1 MLAARNW
8 IPRMNTATHNAVLL
22 GLTVAIVAGG
32 GVAAWW
38 FLRESPPPL
47 AVVEIATVP
56 DIPASTPDPHPANGD
71 TRALEL
77 AEDDAPAFQSLE
89 TTVVWP
95 LKVELKLERA
105 ASSPTADGAPPMGS
119 GATARLVGSV
129 VDGKNGGVRAQ
140 VKFVAGPNEGR
151 TLYSDAL
158 GRFGAENLNPGLSV
172 VSITGPGIPG
182 AQREVRLRPQRETQL
197 NVPFGRPAR
206 VFADVM
212 DKDAK
217 PLAGAVVTLDGQV
230 AETKEDGLVEFS
242 AVAPG
247 EVLVLVEKPG
257 FAKLR
262 RTLNLPGGNVV
273 ERGRLKFR
281 LDPGASLQVS
291 ITDPLNSGQQATL
304 FVLPEDAAAE
314 RKFPWHKVNPVRIW
328 PGGTAIVEDLPEG
341 RVSLR
346 LYHAGAAAKPSH
358 LSVELHP
365 GQRKT
370 VEFGLVAAPVV
381 TGIVTDGG
389 APATGAIVRI
399 EAPDRTAAML
409 SVFGGTSYLALES
422 DVMPDLPPAVQ
433 DATTNDKGEYQ
444 LSASEDV
451 APVRYLTA
459 RSRDGK
465 RVAHRVLNRG
475 DLRADLDLAALA
487 GGAGE
492 LAIQTN
498 DRIQPLPVEV
508 TVEGS
513 PRDPFVLPLGRDLR
527 VGELPEGSWLV
538 TVRWNDA
545 VLTKDQPLEIHGETR
560 LFLALPEGA
569 ILGQDAETRRRAGK
583 R

>member
-1 MLAARNW
+1 MSS
-8 IPRMNTATHNAVLL
+8 ATRNAVLL
-22 GLTVAIVAGG
+22 ALTAVVLAGG
-32 GVAAWW
+32 GAAAWW
-38 FLRESPPPL
+38 FLRDAPAPPP
-47 AVVEIATVP
+47 VVDVGPAAEIRAPT
-56 DIPASTPDPHPANGD
+56 PAAEPANGAS
-71 TRALEL
+71 RATLEL

-89 TTVVWP
+89 TTVVYP

-140 VKFVAGPNEGR
+140 VKFVAGPNAGR
-151 TLYSDAL
+151 TLYADAL

-172 VSITGPGIPG
+172 VAITGPGIPG

-197 NVPFGRPAR
+197 NVPFGRTAR
-206 VFADVM
+206 VYAEVM

-217 PLAGAVVTLDGQV
+217 PLAGAVVTMDGQI
-230 AETKEDGLVEFS
+230 AETKEDGVVEFA

-247 EVLVLVEKPG
+247 ELLVLVEKPG
-257 FAKLR
+257 YAKLR
-262 RTLNLPGGNVV
+262 QTLNLPGGNVV
-273 ERGRLKFR
+273 ERGKLKFR

-291 ITDPLNSGQQATL
+291 IRDPLNSGQQATL
-304 FVLPEDAAAE
+304 FVLPEEAGAE
-314 RKFPWHKVNPVRIW
+314 RKFPWHTVNPVRIW

-341 RVSLR
+341 RVALR
-346 LYHAGAAAKPSH
+346 LYHAGATAKPAKR
-358 LSVELHP
+358 SVELHP
-365 GQRKT
+365 GRRET
-370 VEFGLVAAPVV
+370 VEFGLEPAPVV
-381 TGIVTDGG
+381 SGVVRDGG
-389 APATGAIVRI
+389 APASGAIVRI

-409 SVFGGTSYLALES
+409 SVFGGTSYLELES

-433 DATTNDKGEYQ
+433 EATTNDRGEYQ

-451 APVRYLTA
+451 APIRYLTA

-465 RVAHRVLNRG
+465 RVAHAVLERG
-475 DLRADLDLAALA
+475 DTRADLDLAPIT

-492 LAIQTN
+492 LAIQMEG
-498 DRIQPLPVEV
+498 RIQPLPVEV
-508 TVEGS
+508 TVEGA

-527 VGELPEGSWLV
+527 IGELPEGSWLV

-545 VLTKDQPLEIHGETR
+545 VLTKEQPLEVAGETR
-560 LFLALPEGA
+560 LYIALPEGA
-569 ILGQDAETRRRAGK
+569 IVGQDEETRRRSGK